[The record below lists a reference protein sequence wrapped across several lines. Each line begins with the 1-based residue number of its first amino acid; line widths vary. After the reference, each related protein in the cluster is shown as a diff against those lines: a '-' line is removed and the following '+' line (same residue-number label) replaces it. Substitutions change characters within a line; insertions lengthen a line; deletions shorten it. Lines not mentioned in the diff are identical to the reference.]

1 MRPFRFPVLGLI
13 AAVLASSP
21 GCLFRTRTVQVRQIS
36 GPILTATLGELVNR
50 INSDAAKVQSLDAT
64 VNIDTSVGGAK
75 KGEITDYKEISGYIL
90 LRRPSMLRMIGL
102 FPIVH
107 NRAFDMVSDGN
118 LFKLWIP
125 VKNKFYVGHNDVVK
139 PGASALEA
147 LRPQVFYDALQLQR
161 IDPEKDVAVL
171 ESETVMVFDEKTKR
185 VAQMPNYVVDII
197 TKDANGNYYL
207 QRKVIFGRSDL
218 VPDRQVFYDKAG
230 NVATEANYQKL
241 KDFNGITFP
250 TVIEIKRPQEEYD
263 ITLTITKLTL
273 NESLKDDQFALDQ
286 PPGSQLI
293 DLDQQNVNA
302 GTANGPAG
310 SRAQAVP
317 AQP

>member
-1 MRPFRFPVLGLI
+1 
-13 AAVLASSP
+13 
-21 GCLFRTRTVQVRQIS
+21 
-36 GPILTATLGELVNR
+36 
-50 INSDAAKVQSLDAT
+50 
-64 VNIDTSVGGAK
+64 
-75 KGEITDYKEISGYIL
+75 
-90 LRRPSMLRMIGL
+90 
-102 FPIVH
+102 
-107 NRAFDMVSDGN
+107 
-118 LFKLWIP
+118 
-125 VKNKFYVGHNDVVK
+125 
-139 PGASALEA
+139 
-147 LRPQVFYDALQLQR
+147 VFYDALQLQR